1 MESRAA
7 RILIKGGSLLTLAF
21 LYVPLAIV
29 AIYAF
34 NDSVGQA
41 WPIQDYTTKWFGIAF
56 RDATVRDALITSLQ
70 VALFAT
76 ALALILGSAAA
87 FAVHRFDFFG
97 RNTVSFLLVLPI
109 ALPGIVTA
117 IALRSAI
124 ETLVTTETFGETFRL
139 SFGVLTIMIGHATF
153 CIVVVYNNVLA
164 RLRRT
169 PTSLI
174 EASMDL
180 GADGWQ
186 TFRYVTFPA
195 IRTAVL
201 AGGLLAFA
209 LSFDEIIV
217 TNFLAGSTITLPK
230 FIYNSVRLPRNRPV
244 VNVVAV
250 VVVLLMLIPVYI
262 AQRLAGGADSQ
273 VAAAGSRADEG
284 SERYC
289 PRGGPPGCS
298 CGFCALRPR
307 RRISS
312 NCCRAAI
319 CWANIAAWIPWNNP
333 SSQPT
338 SWACATRISDSL
350 GTPSSGGTS
359 SWSSSFRSELTEP
372 PSSSTERW

>member
-7 RILIKGGSLLTLAF
+7 RFGIKAGSVFTLAF

-29 AIYAF
+29 VIYAF
-34 NDSVGQA
+34 NDSIGQA
-41 WPIQDYTTKWFGIAF
+41 WPIQNYTTKWFGIAF
-56 RDATVRDALITSLQ
+56 REERVRQALVISLQ

-76 ALALILGSAAA
+76 ALALLLGSAAA
-87 FAVHRFDFFG
+87 FVVHRFQFFG
-97 RNTVSFLLVLPI
+97 RNAVSFLLVLPI

-124 ETLVTTETFGETFRL
+124 ETFGF
-139 SFGVLTIMIGHATF
+139 SFGVLTIVIGHATF

-186 TFRYVTFPA
+186 TFRYVTFPT

-217 TNFLAGSTITLPK
+217 TNFLAGSTVTLPK
-230 FIYNSVRLPRNRPV
+230 FIYNSVRLPRNRPI

-250 VVVLLMLIPVYI
+250 VVVLLMLIPVYF
-262 AQRLAGGADSQ
+262 AQRLAGGA
-273 VAAAGSRADEG
+273 E
-284 SERYC
+284 
-289 PRGGPPGCS
+289 
-298 CGFCALRPR
+298 
-307 RRISS
+307 I
-312 NCCRAAI
+312 
-319 CWANIAAWIPWNNP
+319 
-333 SSQPT
+333 
-338 SWACATRISDSL
+338 
-350 GTPSSGGTS
+350 GGTTA
-359 SWSSSFRSELTEP
+359 RSEGP
-372 PSSSTERW
+372 QGSM

>member
-1 MESRAA
+1 MESRPA

-34 NDSVGQA
+34 NDSIGQS
-41 WPIQDYTTKWFGIAF
+41 WPIQNYTTKWFGIAF
-56 RDATVRDALITSLQ
+56 REATVREALVTSLQ

-76 ALALILGSAAA
+76 TLALVLGSAAA

-117 IALRSAI
+117 IALRSTI
-124 ETLVTTETFGETFRL
+124 ETIAGTALGQEVGL
-139 SFGVLTIMIGHATF
+139 SFGVLTIVIGHATF

-169 PTSLI
+169 PTSLV

-195 IRTAVL
+195 IRSAVM
-201 AGGLLAFA
+201 AGALLAFA

-217 TNFLAGSTITLPK
+217 TNFTAGSTVTLPK

-250 VVVLLMLIPVYI
+250 VVVLLMLIPVYL
-262 AQRLAGGADSQ
+262 AQRLAGGPDVQ
-273 VAAAGSRADEG
+273 AAAAKAQAAQ
-284 SERYC
+284 
-289 PRGGPPGCS
+289 GG
-298 CGFCALRPR
+298 
-307 RRISS
+307 
-312 NCCRAAI
+312 AI
-319 CWANIAAWIPWNNP
+319 
-333 SSQPT
+333 
-338 SWACATRISDSL
+338 
-350 GTPSSGGTS
+350 
-359 SWSSSFRSELTEP
+359 
-372 PSSSTERW
+372 

>member
-1 MESRAA
+1 MESRTA
-7 RILIKGGSLLTLAF
+7 RILIRAGSVLTIAF
-21 LYVPLAIV
+21 LYVPLGIV

-34 NDSVGQA
+34 NDSIGQA
-41 WPIQDYTTKWFGIAF
+41 WPIRDYTSKWFGIAF
-56 RDATVRDALITSLQ
+56 REQAVREALVNSLQ

-76 ALALILGSAAA
+76 AVALILGSAAA
-87 FAVHRFDFFG
+87 FAVHRFQFFG

-117 IALRSAI
+117 IALNSAI
-124 ETLVTTETFGETFRL
+124 NTLGF
-139 SFGVLTIMIGHATF
+139 SFGVLTIVIAHATF

-201 AGGLLAFA
+201 AGGLLSFA

-217 TNFLAGSTITLPK
+217 TNFTAGSTLTLPK
-230 FIYNSVRLPRNRPV
+230 FIYNSVKLPRNRPV
-244 VNVVAV
+244 VNVVAL

-262 AQRLAGGADSQ
+262 AQRMAGGPD
-273 VAAAGSRADEG
+273 VRAAAMKAQV
-284 SERYC
+284 
-289 PRGGPPGCS
+289 PP
-298 CGFCALRPR
+298 
-307 RRISS
+307 
-312 NCCRAAI
+312 
-319 CWANIAAWIPWNNP
+319 
-333 SSQPT
+333 
-338 SWACATRISDSL
+338 
-350 GTPSSGGTS
+350 
-359 SWSSSFRSELTEP
+359 
-372 PSSSTERW
+372 